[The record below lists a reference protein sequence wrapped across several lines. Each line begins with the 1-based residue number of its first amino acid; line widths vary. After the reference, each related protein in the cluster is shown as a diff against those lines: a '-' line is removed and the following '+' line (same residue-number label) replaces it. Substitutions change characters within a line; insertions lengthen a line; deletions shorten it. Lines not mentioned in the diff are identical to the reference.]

1 MKNSPVDTLINLIII
16 GENGIILFAIVKIW
30 NQKTNKKRYE
40 WIEKLPIL
48 FLSNGMQTIN
58 ISAPNLLGICFG
70 QQAPY
75 FIHRIFPAI
84 FLVFFS
90 SINFVCVL
98 YKPFGLIRR
107 LDIEQR
113 SFLALFS
120 ILYLLSYSCWK
131 VVTMK
136 YSLLLYRT
144 FFISCAERHKRKWK
158 WLGLC
163 ERSTFNIKYWI
174 NERANEKGRGREREA
189 GGGR

>member
-70 QQAPY
+70 QQATY

-84 FLVFFS
+84 FLVFFLLLILCVYYTSHLDSFVVLTLS
-90 SINFVCVL
+90 SVL
-98 YKPFGLIRR
+98 FL
-107 LDIEQR
+107 R
-113 SFLALFS
+113 SFQS
-120 ILYLLSYSCWK
+120 S
-131 VVTMK
+131 
-136 YSLLLYRT
+136 T
-144 FFISCAERHKRKWK
+144 FCPIRVGK
-158 WLGLC
+158 WLPW
-163 ERSTFNIKYWI
+163 NIRFYFTVLFLFRVRNGI
-174 NERANEKGRGREREA
+174 KGSGNDSDYVNAPHLILNIE
-189 GGGR
+189 